1 MPAPEPRGGSWA
13 EYRRLVIQALDDLE
27 ERQKSL
33 ETGRQ
38 TNHDEIEKLRKDV
51 SALRHV
57 VFGDGHPDNA
67 LQVRLARIEDFI
79 DRQPQIHKHPPQTD
93 SGKIDKKMLVLLI
106 GSISGLVALA
116 AKLVDLIGDL
126 FKKISGG

>member
-27 ERQKSL
+27 ERQKAL
-33 ETGRQ
+33 EAGRQ

-51 SALRHV
+51 SALKHLIY
-57 VFGDGHPDNA
+57 GDGHPDSS
-67 LQVRLARIEDFI
+67 LQVRLVRLEDFAE
-79 DRQPQIHKHPPQTD
+79 DHPQVHRHTPQTD
-93 SGKIDKKMLVLLI
+93 AGKIDKKMLVVLV

-116 AKLVDLIGDL
+116 AKLVDLVKDL
-126 FKKISGG
+126 VTK